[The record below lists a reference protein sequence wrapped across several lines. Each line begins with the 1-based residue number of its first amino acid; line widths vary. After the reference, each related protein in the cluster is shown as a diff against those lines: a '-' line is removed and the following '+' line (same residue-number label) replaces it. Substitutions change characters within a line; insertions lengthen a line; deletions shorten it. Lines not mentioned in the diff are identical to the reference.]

1 MNDPAT
7 IAHQVRGLLVETLN
21 QYAPLEPHLTKDFGE
36 PIRYR
41 GTVVGYGVAIH
52 TFIFDGDPPFDV
64 WAFENDSGEILQV
77 AWNADGY
84 IDLSRPDP
92 S

>member
-7 IAHQVRGLLVETLN
+7 MAHQVRGLLVETLN
-21 QYAPLEPHLTKDFGE
+21 QYAPLEPHLTKD
-36 PIRYR
+36 
-41 GTVVGYGVAIH
+41 
-52 TFIFDGDPPFDV
+52 FDV